1 MADTNSTR
9 QISDSFVRRHRT
21 FFVGIFILI
30 PLVVIPT
37 LLLYTLMKSEVFR
50 SWCRLHAAY
59 DQSYSLTKG
68 SQVLLSGLLIGHVTG
83 VTLVREGSVDVAF
96 KIERRYRPFIKK
108 DSRALIRQKNLV
120 VGDWE
125 IQITGGTKGAPVVDE
140 GDTLAAEYSL
150 NIDKLTAQI
159 TGMIGQMDSIIRRI
173 AAGKGAVGK
182 LLSEDTVINQT
193 SDILR
198 NVNGITLQS
207 ANIMKQVDSMF
218 RTVNAV
224 GASSVGL
231 VDSLKMVM
239 AGVQK
244 TLADAE
250 AVMANAKDASE
261 HFSPIIEQIQGNLD
275 NAEVMMRGLQKN
287 WLIRRMAGK
296 PEDNM
301 LKNEP

>member
-1 MADTNSTR
+1 MADANSTR

-21 FFVGIFILI
+21 FFVGLFILI

-37 LLLYTLMKSEVFR
+37 LLLYTLMKAEVFR
-50 SWCRLHAAY
+50 SWCRLHTVY
-59 DQSYSLTKG
+59 DQSYSLGKS
-68 SQVLLSGLLIGHVTG
+68 SQVLLSGMRIGYVTG
-83 VTLVREGSVDVAF
+83 VTLVSDGSVDVAF
-96 KIERRYRPFIKK
+96 KIERRYRPFIRK

-125 IQITGGTKGAPVVDE
+125 ILIAGGTKDAPEVADD
-140 GDTLAAEYSL
+140 DTLAPEYSL
-150 NIDKLTAQI
+150 SIDKLTAQI

-182 LLSEDTVINQT
+182 LLSEDTVISQT

-198 NVNGITLQS
+198 NVNGITVQS

-218 RTVNAV
+218 RTVNSV
-224 GASSVGL
+224 GASSVEL
-231 VDSLKMVM
+231 VDSLKTVM
-239 AGVQK
+239 AGIQK
-244 TLADAE
+244 TLGDAQS
-250 AVMANAKDASE
+250 VMANARDASE
-261 HFSPIIEQIQGNLD
+261 HFGPMIDQIQGNLD

-287 WLIRRMAGK
+287 WLIRKMTGK